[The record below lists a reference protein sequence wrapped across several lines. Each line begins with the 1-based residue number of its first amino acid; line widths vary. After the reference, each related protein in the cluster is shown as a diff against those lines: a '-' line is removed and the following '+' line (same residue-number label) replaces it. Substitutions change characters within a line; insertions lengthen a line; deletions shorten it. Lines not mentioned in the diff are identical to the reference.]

1 MVVDSSAVLKILS
14 DSLTCDE
21 ITKALGIEPSLSH
34 DKGDPKGKPRPD
46 AHGTLMQ
53 RRHDRAVWSWF
64 AEPSDDTTD
73 AQSSLEQI
81 VSTFASRA
89 DALATLRQYCTIVV
103 DYWGHSDS
111 TQGGF
116 VFPAEVVAG
125 LATLGC
131 DVYGSVYTDSAHPDG
146 GIVEKAVLPV
156 KPELAD
162 EFEAAFEKAKWII
175 SETDGFRELTLSRGV
190 ERPEHYLLLVRW
202 DSVESHEIGFRQSAA
217 HQEWKQLLHRFY
229 NPFPVVE
236 HFREITRVVSEQ
248 SPSVG

>member
-1 MVVDSSAVLKILS
+1 VVVDSSAILKILS

-46 AHGTLMQ
+46 AHGTLVQ
-53 RRHDRAVWSWF
+53 RRYDSAVWSWH
-64 AEPSDDTTD
+64 AETSDDTTVGP
-73 AQSSLEQI
+73 SSLEQI

-89 DALATLRQYCTIVV
+89 DALATLRESCTILV
-103 DYWGHSDS
+103 DYRGHSDS

-125 LATLGC
+125 LAALGC
-131 DVYGSVYTDSAHPDG
+131 DVFGSVYTDFAHPDG

-156 KPELAD
+156 RPELAD

-175 SETDGFRELTLSRGV
+175 SEADGFRELTLSRGV
-190 ERPEHYLLLVRW
+190 ERSEQYLLLVRW
-202 DSVESHEIGFRQSAA
+202 DSVDSHEIGFRQSEAYA
-217 HQEWKQLLHRFY
+217 EWKELLHRFY
-229 NPFPVVE
+229 DPFPAVE
-236 HFREITRVVSEQ
+236 HFREVARIVSER
-248 SPSVG
+248 SSSLG